1 MYELDLNLRSLSVMA
16 VSNLACRGKAW
27 QRLPLGI
34 TPCTL
39 PPARSALAE
48 AAPIKPASIGFA
60 LFIRRG
66 WKRTRGA
73 AAVAQCDPRSG
84 AGCTDVDG
92 NLTVGRTRA
101 VAAAAEDAYS
111 RR

>member
-27 QRLPLGI
+27 QSLPLGI

-48 AAPIKPASIGFA
+48 TAPIKPASIFA

-66 WKRTRGA
+66 LEA
-73 AAVAQCDPRSG
+73 HQM
-84 AGCTDVDG
+84 
-92 NLTVGRTRA
+92 
-101 VAAAAEDAYS
+101 S
-111 RR
+111 RRRSTV